1 MAKSNSPLIL
11 GTRPIGKL
19 LLKYSI
25 PAIIGMTVTSLYNII
40 DSVFIGH
47 GVGALGIA
55 GLAITFPL
63 MNLIVAFC
71 VLVGVGGA
79 TISSIYMGQKDTQR
93 ATYVL
98 HNVLLMLIFNGIMFG
113 LVTLY
118 FLDPILLFFGASA
131 ETLPYARDFMGVL
144 LLGTPITYVF
154 IGLNNIMRATGYPK
168 KAMISALF
176 TVGANIIIA
185 PIFIFVLKWGIK
197 GAALATII
205 SQTCGMIWVLHH
217 FLDKN
222 SFIHFQKGAY
232 VLKKR
237 IIVSILSI
245 GLSPFLMNVCAS
257 GVVIIINNSL
267 LSHGG
272 DLAIG
277 AYGIVNR
284 MLTFFVMIV
293 MGLTQGMQPIIGYN
307 YGAEQYDRVKQ
318 TLRYGIIAGV
328 CITTFGFILDEI
340 FPHAIVAMFTTNDE
354 LTDIA
359 TTGLRICTIM
369 FPVVGCQIVIT
380 NFFQSIGKSQ
390 ISILLSLSRQL
401 VFLIPCL
408 LILPI
413 HLGTN
418 GVWASIPVAD
428 SIAFIMA
435 IIAIWIHIKKIQ
447 KKNSFVHEPVQ

>member
-1 MAKSNSPLIL
+1 
-11 GTRPIGKL
+11 
-19 LLKYSI
+19 
-25 PAIIGMTVTSLYNII
+25 
-40 DSVFIGH
+40 
-47 GVGALGIA
+47 
-55 GLAITFPL
+55 
-63 MNLIVAFC
+63 
-71 VLVGVGGA
+71 
-79 TISSIYMGQKDTQR
+79 
-93 ATYVL
+93 
-98 HNVLLMLIFNGIMFG
+98 
-113 LVTLY
+113 
-118 FLDPILLFFGASA
+118 
-131 ETLPYARDFMGVL
+131 
-144 LLGTPITYVF
+144 
-154 IGLNNIMRATGYPK
+154 
-168 KAMISALF
+168 MISALF

-390 ISILLSLSRQL
+390 NFDFYFLFPRQL

-435 IIAIWIHIKKIQ
+435 IIAIWIHIKKYKRKIVLYTNPSDKNIQ
-447 KKNSFVHEPVQ
+447 KYGFFSNLTRTKLDRL

>member
-1 MAKSNSPLIL
+1 
-11 GTRPIGKL
+11 
-19 LLKYSI
+19 
-25 PAIIGMTVTSLYNII
+25 
-40 DSVFIGH
+40 
-47 GVGALGIA
+47 
-55 GLAITFPL
+55 
-63 MNLIVAFC
+63 
-71 VLVGVGGA
+71 
-79 TISSIYMGQKDTQR
+79 
-93 ATYVL
+93 
-98 HNVLLMLIFNGIMFG
+98 
-113 LVTLY
+113 
-118 FLDPILLFFGASA
+118 
-131 ETLPYARDFMGVL
+131 
-144 LLGTPITYVF
+144 
-154 IGLNNIMRATGYPK
+154 
-168 KAMISALF
+168 
-176 TVGANIIIA
+176 
-185 PIFIFVLKWGIK
+185 
-197 GAALATII
+197 
-205 SQTCGMIWVLHH
+205 
-217 FLDKN
+217 
-222 SFIHFQKGAY
+222 
-232 VLKKR
+232 
-237 IIVSILSI
+237 
-245 GLSPFLMNVCAS
+245 
-257 GVVIIINNSL
+257 
-267 LSHGG
+267 
-272 DLAIG
+272 
-277 AYGIVNR
+277 
-284 MLTFFVMIV
+284 
-293 MGLTQGMQPIIGYN
+293 MGLTQGMQPSIGYN